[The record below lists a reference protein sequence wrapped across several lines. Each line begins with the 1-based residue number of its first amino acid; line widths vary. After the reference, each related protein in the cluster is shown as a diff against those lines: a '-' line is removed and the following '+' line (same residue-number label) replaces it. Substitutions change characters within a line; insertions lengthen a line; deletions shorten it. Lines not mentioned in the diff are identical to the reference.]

1 MTIIST
7 VEYALCPRL
16 WLTANVIFFWKIPLL
31 SFAFLTRS
39 LIELLSMRSSESTV
53 MVPENRMLLLWLLT

>member
-1 MTIIST
+1 MVST

-39 LIELLSMRSSESTV
+39 LIELISMKSSFKAV
-53 MVPENRMLLLWLLT
+53 LTR